1 MSDLILPSRLRQS
14 SSRRSLRYAVQIK
27 GGNGQTIK
35 CLIVSVDAP
44 GGATPQ
50 AIQRQLQQ
58 KIISFIQQ
66 SYTSTVGINAVV
78 VGRIDAEI

>member
-1 MSDLILPSRLRQS
+1 MSDLILPARLTQQIG
-14 SSRRSLRYAVQIK
+14 RRSLRYAVQIK
-27 GGNGQTIK
+27 GASGETIK
-35 CLIVSVDAP
+35 CLICSVDAP

-58 KIISFIQQ
+58 KIISFVQQ
-66 SYTSTVGINAVV
+66 SYTSTIGINAVV